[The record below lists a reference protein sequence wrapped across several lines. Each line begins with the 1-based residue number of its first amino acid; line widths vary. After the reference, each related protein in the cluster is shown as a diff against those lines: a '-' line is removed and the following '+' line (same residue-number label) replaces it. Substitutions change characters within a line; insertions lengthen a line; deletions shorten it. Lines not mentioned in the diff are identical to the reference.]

1 VAGTLILGTG
11 AALDGSGAGRSA
23 SRRFSAMASLLL
35 RATALVPAIVLL
47 APEAGAQQITGTIR
61 GEVTDDAGVT
71 IAGATVTVVH
81 VPSGTRSTVVT
92 DSSGS
97 FSAGNLR
104 IGGPYELTVSMPG
117 FDRATATISSIT
129 ADDATRVAVFL
140 VPEGATIE
148 VTAQKAPSSIEIQ
161 TGPAFLLNADQIE
174 QYATASRD
182 IRALIQRDP
191 LVNLDP
197 TNGTGA
203 ISIAGQN
210 NRFNRFTVDGIA
222 FQDPFGLEAGGLASA
237 RGPVPLDAIGE
248 LTVQVAPADIQQGGF
263 QGGTVNAVLKSGS
276 NDLAFTGFF
285 SYAGNQFA
293 GSKTVRLVNGQQV
306 DQDVKRTFS
315 SMIWGM
321 QLTGPIIK
329 DKLFFAVTYERINN
343 STPADV
349 GVPGEDFGNVIAVI
363 SRNDVS
369 RIQDIARSVYKYDP
383 LDIPTEVPETDTRF
397 VTKVDW
403 NISDRHRAM
412 FTFIYQKGGILA
424 GQTPLSQVSGLN
436 PNFSPVLSLQ
446 SNSYE
451 QGTINYYGVAQFNS
465 EWTDSFSTQF
475 RVGYNDYTRL
485 QVPFNGRDFGQFGV
499 CLIPGPTT
507 GTPTPP
513 TPACAN
519 GTGRI
524 QFGPDV
530 SRQANELGVNTLG
543 VEALARLAQNNHDV
557 KAIVERRSQSVNNLF
572 AQNVSGNWRFDSVRD
587 LELQRANF
595 LTYSAPTRG
604 DIDTVRAIFD
614 NIVWTVGVQDEWDIN
629 PTLTFVYGFRY
640 DLYQSPQQPLLN
652 EAFVG
657 RYGFANNFTLNGRD
671 SFQPRFGLNWRT
683 TDRLTLTGSLGLYA
697 GTGPLVWISNSFS
710 NPGPLLATAQVTR
723 NLNGTFTITGVQ
735 GLTPAQVQAIGAAT
749 LNNVT
754 GGTGVPQDLINALRL
769 SGPALATTNALDPNF
784 EIPSQWRLSG
794 TASYSADLGR
804 LGDNWNFGVDVV
816 YSDVKQA
823 VTYTD
828 LRTVRNTVQAT
839 LPDGRARYQPFG
851 PTTGNNQDL
860 LLYNT
865 DKGYSWNI
873 VASLQKAWASG
884 FYFGFDYTWQRA
896 RDVNSLT
903 SSVALSN
910 YNNAAASD
918 PNVAAYGISNYQRD
932 NQYRV
937 NLGFADT
944 LWGDN
949 VTAINL
955 YFSSVSGQRFSY
967 TFQDNTPN
975 RSAVF
980 GTTGLNNRYLI
991 YVPDVSGFGAD
1002 PRVTYAD
1009 VATYEAFRD
1018 FVLNSPL
1025 AEYQG
1030 QIAPKNIGQSPRWN
1044 RVDLGFSQ
1052 EVPFFGPTKWQ
1063 FFFDIDNFTNML
1075 NRKWGALN
1083 QVAFPYFA
1091 PIANVGCSGTTSLT
1105 TACTQYVY
1113 SNART
1118 PQFTNQTQSS
1128 LWAVRMGARFSF

>member
-1 VAGTLILGTG
+1 MEDSMATRATSILRTSGTRLN
-11 AALDGSGAGRSA
+11 AAAA
-23 SRRFSAMASLLL
+23 LLL
-35 RATALVPAIVLL
+35 RATALVPAVVLL
-47 APEAGAQQITGTIR
+47 APGVSAQQITGTIR

-71 IAGATVTVVH
+71 IAGATVTITH
-81 VPSGTRSTVVT
+81 VPTGTRSTVVT

-104 IGGPYELTVSMPG
+104 IGGPYELTVTMPG
-117 FDRATATISSIT
+117 FDRANATISSIS

-148 VTAQKAPSSIEIQ
+148 VTASKAPSSIEIK
-161 TGPAFLLNADQIE
+161 TGPTFLLNAEQID
-174 QYATASRD
+174 QYATVSRD
-182 IRALIQRDP
+182 IRALIVRDP
-191 LVNLDP
+191 LVSLDP

-248 LTVQVAPADIQQGGF
+248 ISVQVAPADIQQGGF

-293 GSKTVRLVNGQQV
+293 GSKTARLVDGQYV
-306 DQDVKRTFS
+306 DLDVQRTFNS
-315 SMIWGM
+315 KIWGM

-329 DKLFFAVTYERINN
+329 DKMFFAVTYERISN

-349 GVPGEDFGNVIAVI
+349 GIPGEDFGNEIAVI
-363 SRNDVS
+363 SRADVT
-369 RIQDIARSVYKYDP
+369 RIQNISESVYRYDP
-383 LDIPTEVPETDTRF
+383 LDIPTQVPESDNRL
-397 VTKVDW
+397 VTKIDW
-403 NISDRHRAM
+403 NITDKHRAM

-424 GQTPLSQVSGLN
+424 GQTPLSQVSGPA

-465 EWTDSFSTQF
+465 QWSDSFSTQF
-475 RVGYNDYTRL
+475 RVGYNDYTRI
-485 QVPFNGRDFGQFGV
+485 QEPFNGTEFGQFGV
-499 CLIPGPTT
+499 CLINGPTT

-519 GTGRI
+519 GVGRI
-524 QFGPDV
+524 QFGPDI
-530 SRQANELGVNTLG
+530 SRQANQLGVNTLG
-543 VEALARLAQNNHDV
+543 VEALARITQNNHDV
-557 KAIVERRSQSVNNLF
+557 KLIIERRSQAVDNLF
-572 AQNVSGNWRFDSVRD
+572 AQNVSGNWRFDSIGD
-587 LELQRANF
+587 FQNQRANF
-595 LTYSAPTRG
+595 LTYSTPTRG
-604 DIDTVRAIFD
+604 DIDSVRAIFD
-614 NIVWTVGVQDEWDIN
+614 NIVWTIGVQDEWDIN
-629 PTLTFVYGFRY
+629 PNVTFVYGFRY
-640 DLYQSPQQPLLN
+640 DLYQMPQQPLLN
-652 EAFVG
+652 DAFVT

-683 TDRLTLTGSLGLYA
+683 TDRLTLSGSFGLYA

-723 NLNGTFTITGVQ
+723 NLNGTFGITGVT
-735 GLTPAQVQAIGAAT
+735 GLTAAQVQSIGAAT

-754 GGTGVPQDLINALRL
+754 GGTGVPQSLIDALRL

-784 EIPSQWRLSG
+784 EIPSQWRLAGS
-794 TASYSADLGR
+794 AVYRADLGKM
-804 LGDNWNFGVDVV
+804 GDDWNFGLDVV

-828 LRTVRNTVQAT
+828 LRTVPNTVQAV
-839 LPDGRARYQPFG
+839 LPDGRPRYQPYG

-860 LLYNT
+860 LLENT
-865 DKGYSWNI
+865 DQGYSWNI
-873 VASLQKAWASG
+873 VTSVQKAWASG
-884 FYFGFDYTWQRA
+884 FYFGFDYTYQRA
-896 RDVNSLT
+896 RDVNSGT

-910 YNNAAASD
+910 YNNSAADD
-918 PNVAAYGISNYQRD
+918 PNNAAYGISNYQRD
-932 NQYRV
+932 NQFRV
-937 NLGFADT
+937 NLGYANQI
-944 LWGDN
+944 WGDN
-949 VTAINL
+949 TTSINL
-955 YFSSVSGQRFSY
+955 FFYSISGQRFSY

-980 GTTGLNNRYLI
+980 GTTGTNSRYLI

-1002 PRVTYAD
+1002 PRVTYAN

-1030 QIAPKNIGQSPRWN
+1030 QIAPKNIGESPRWN
-1044 RVDLGFSQ
+1044 KVDLGFNQ
-1052 EVPFFGPTKWQ
+1052 QVPFFGPTKWE
-1063 FFFDIDNFTNML
+1063 FFIDIDNFTNML

-1083 QVAFPYFA
+1083 QVAFPYYA
-1091 PIANVGCSGTTSLT
+1091 PIVNVACTGTTSLT
-1105 TACTQYVY
+1105 TACNQYVY

-1128 LWAVRMGARFSF
+1128 LWGIRFGARFSF